1 MGVGPLMPETEA
13 PLLTAKSRKTG
24 AARLAALGAGGAFL
38 AFCVTAL
45 SVRGGRELGWERA
58 LLLGLR
64 EPGDPADPLGPE
76 WFEASVMDITALG
89 GFAVLAL
96 ATLLAVGFL
105 LTRRQLGS
113 ALTVAIAVCGGT
125 ALSEGLKA
133 MFARTRPDFVAHIV
147 ETTSM
152 SFPSGHAM
160 LSAVTYLTLGALLAQ
175 AQEQTR
181 LRRYIL
187 GAAIVVTLLIGVTR
201 VYLGVHWPTDVLAG
215 WCLGA
220 SWALLCWSIA
230 SWLGARAAPH

>member
-1 MGVGPLMPETEA
+1 MLEPGA
-13 PLLTAKSRKTG
+13 PPLTAEIRKSG
-24 AARLAALGAGGAFL
+24 AARLGALGAGGAFL
-38 AFCVTAL
+38 AFGVTAL
-45 SVRGGRELGWERA
+45 SVRDGRDLGWERA

-64 EPGDPADPLGPE
+64 EPGDPADPVGPA
-76 WFEASVMDITALG
+76 WFEASVMDLTALG

-96 ATLLAVGFL
+96 VTLLAVGFL
-105 LTRRQLGS
+105 LAQRQPGS
-113 ALTVAIAVCGGT
+113 ALMVAIAVGGGT
-125 ALSEGLKA
+125 VLSEGLKTV
-133 MFARTRPDFVAHIV
+133 FARVRPDFVAHIV

-175 AQEQTR
+175 AQEQAR

-187 GAAIVVTLLIGVTR
+187 GAAIAVTLLIGVTR

-230 SWLGARAAPH
+230 AWLGARAAPH